1 MNPSEAWLITFLGM
15 TVVFI
20 GLVLCISFINFFN
33 RLARHITW
41 DGAHGHEAP
50 AAAPAPAPAPAEPV
64 PATPGEP
71 IPPDVL
77 AVIAATL
84 EIERRLYMSR
94 PGQRLTLVR

>member
-1 MNPSEAWLITFLGM
+1 MTAAEAWIVTALGIGVVYVGLILCI
-15 TVVFI
+15 VFI
-20 GLVLCISFINFFN
+20 NLFS
-33 RLARHITW
+33 RLAKRITW

-50 AAAPAPAPAPAEPV
+50 AAAPAPAPTPAEPV